1 MSKKK
6 QHNKFIRNKFGSI
19 TLKEMID
26 KVEVDPFYHIKD
38 GSYIG
43 GLTIPQ
49 RND

>member
-6 QHNKFIRNKFGSI
+6 HNNRFIRNKVGSI
-19 TLKEMID
+19 TLKEMIIKD
-26 KVEVDPFYHIKD
+26 EVDPFYHLKD

-43 GLTIPQ
+43 GLTITN